1 MKPWSNQ
8 SIAGKLTRM
17 NLVVCGTALILAY
30 VSFLMYDLYTLRQS
44 LRTDLDTEA
53 QIIGSNCE
61 AALLFDDPQAAQTT
75 LSALRG
81 SPHVLAATVF
91 TANQQPFASYARPDS
106 RQ

>member
-1 MKPWSNQ
+1 MRPWSNH

-17 NLVVCGTALILAY
+17 NLVVCGTALLLAY

-61 AALLFDDPQAAQTT
+61 APLLFDDPQAAQTT
-75 LSALRG
+75 LAALRG

-91 TANQQPFASYARPDS
+91 TEDHQTFATYARKES
-106 RQ
+106 